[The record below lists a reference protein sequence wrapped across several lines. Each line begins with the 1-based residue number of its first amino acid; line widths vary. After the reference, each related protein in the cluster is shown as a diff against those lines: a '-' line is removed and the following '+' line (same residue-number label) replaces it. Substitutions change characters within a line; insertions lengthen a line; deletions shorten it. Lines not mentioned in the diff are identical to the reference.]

1 MTEQMTP
8 PADPGPAEPGNPTD
22 PAPAALVPPPM
33 PPMPPQPPVVHA
45 PRVPGPRPPRRV
57 LRAVARWT
65 AAVVVFAGLG
75 SGVTY
80 GISSM
85 ERSDVPG
92 LATRDDGRW
101 DYPRLSLPA
110 LPSGSPRPF
119 TQGNTAEIHHAD
131 LRELLLP
138 APAGATP
145 DKELA
150 GGWVSTELYV
160 SEYAEDQ
167 DQRAGLRLALR
178 DYAVRHIAARGWTMP
193 DGTSSRIY
201 LLRFQSGGFAQAF
214 KDMEIESGADAGAP
228 LVGAPT
234 TEIDADWSEFARDA
248 VEGTTTEVF
257 AEPAPYDGTQV
268 RQAYVVAGD
277 TLALIVHEKKGGA
290 PAVPF
295 RQTVILQNQLLG

>member
-1 MTEQMTP
+1 MTEQS
-8 PADPGPAEPGNPTD
+8 PGPAEPG
-22 PAPAALVPPPM
+22 PAVLVPPPL
-33 PPMPPQPPVVHA
+33 PPMPPQPPVVHIPA
-45 PRVPGPRPPRRV
+45 PRPPRRV

-75 SGVTY
+75 TGAAY

-119 TQGNTAEIHHAD
+119 TPGNTAEIHHAD

-138 APAGATP
+138 APAGATG
-145 DKELA
+145 DKKLA
-150 GGWVSTELYV
+150 GGWVSTEQYV
-160 SEYAEDQ
+160 SEYAEDR
-167 DQRAGLRLALR
+167 RAGLRPALR

-193 DGTSSRIY
+193 DGTSSRVY
-201 LLRFQSGGFAQAF
+201 LLRFQSGAFAQAF

-228 LVGAPT
+228 LVRAPT
-234 TEIDADWSEFARDA
+234 TEIDEGWSEFARDA
-248 VEGTTTEVF
+248 VEGTSAELFV
-257 AEPAPYDGTQV
+257 EPAPYDGTQV